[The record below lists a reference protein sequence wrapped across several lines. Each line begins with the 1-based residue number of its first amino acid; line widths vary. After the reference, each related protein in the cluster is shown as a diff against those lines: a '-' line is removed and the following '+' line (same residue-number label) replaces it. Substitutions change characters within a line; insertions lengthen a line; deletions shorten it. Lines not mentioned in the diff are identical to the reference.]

1 MKYEVIRRFR
11 DKYTGEIILPGAT
24 FICDEADRIKDLT
37 DRGIIKKQ
45 EINPDEMTKK
55 EDGDWRDYLQKY
67 SATKEY
73 LSSYTK
79 KELQVMLDD
88 KGIGYNPRQTKAEL
102 IKLLGGD

>member
-37 DRGIIKKQ
+37 DRGIIKTQ
-45 EINPDEMTKK
+45 DLNPDEMTKK
-55 EDGDWRDYLQKY
+55 EIM
-67 SATKEY
+67 S
-73 LSSYTK
+73 
-79 KELQVMLDD
+79 MLDD
-88 KGIGYNPRQTKAEL
+88 KGIEYNPRQTKTEL

>member
-45 EINPDEMTKK
+45 GLNPDAMTKK
-55 EDGDWRDYLQKY
+55 EIML
-67 SATKEY
+67 
-73 LSSYTK
+73 
-79 KELQVMLDD
+79 MLDD

>member
-11 DKYTGEIILPGAT
+11 DKYTGEIIFPGAT

-37 DRGIIKKQ
+37 NRGIIKKQ

-55 EDGDWRDYLQKY
+55 EIM
-67 SATKEY
+67 S
-73 LSSYTK
+73 
-79 KELQVMLDD
+79 MLDD
-88 KGIGYNPRQTKAEL
+88 KGIEYNPRQTKTEL

>member
-11 DKYTGEIILPGAT
+11 DKYTGEIILPGST
-24 FICDEADRIKDLT
+24 FICDENDRIKDLIS
-37 DRGIIKKQ
+37 RRIIKAQ
-45 EINPDEMTKK
+45 DLNPDEMTKK

-67 SATKEY
+67 PATKEY

-79 KELQVMLDD
+79 KELQVMLGE
-88 KGIGYNPRQTKAEL
+88 KGIEYNQKQTKTEL

>member
-11 DKYTGEIILPGAT
+11 DRYTGEIILPGST
-24 FICDEADRIKDLT
+24 FICDENDRIKNLI

-45 EINPDEMTKK
+45 DLNPDEMTKK

-67 SATKEY
+67 PATKEY

-79 KELQVMLDD
+79 KELQVMLGE
-88 KGIGYNPRQTKAEL
+88 KGIEYNQKQTKTEL

>member
-55 EDGDWRDYLQKY
+55 EIM
-67 SATKEY
+67 S
-73 LSSYTK
+73 
-79 KELQVMLDD
+79 MLDD

>member
-45 EINPDEMTKK
+45 DLNPDEMTKK
-55 EDGDWRDYLQKY
+55 EIML
-67 SATKEY
+67 
-73 LSSYTK
+73 
-79 KELQVMLDD
+79 MLDER
-88 KGIGYNPRQTKAEL
+88 GIEYNPRQTKAEL

>member
-24 FICDEADRIKDLT
+24 FTCDEADRIKDLT
-37 DRGIIKKQ
+37 DRGIIKTQ
-45 EINPDEMTKK
+45 DLNPDEMTKK

-67 SATKEY
+67 PATKEY

-88 KGIGYNPRQTKAEL
+88 KGIEYNPRQTKAEL

>member
-11 DKYTGEIILPGAT
+11 DKYTGEIILPGST

-55 EDGDWRDYLQKY
+55 EIM
-67 SATKEY
+67 S
-73 LSSYTK
+73 
-79 KELQVMLDD
+79 MLDD

>member
-24 FICDEADRIKDLT
+24 FICDEVDRIKDLT
-37 DRGIIKKQ
+37 DRGIIKTQ
-45 EINPDEMTKK
+45 DLNPDEMTKK

-67 SATKEY
+67 PATKEY

-88 KGIGYNPRQTKAEL
+88 KGIEYNPRQTKAEL

>member
-37 DRGIIKKQ
+37 DRGIIKTQ
-45 EINPDEMTKK
+45 DLNPDEMTKK
-55 EDGDWRDYLQKY
+55 E
-67 SATKEY
+67 
-73 LSSYTK
+73 
-79 KELQVMLDD
+79 LQVMLGE
-88 KGIGYNPRQTKAEL
+88 KGIEYNQKQTKAEL